1 MPAMSAPPVR
11 MPEERDQPE
20 WLRLRLALWPDCVA
34 EQHELEMGT
43 VLADA
48 DRAAVF
54 VSPAEGERLA
64 GFVEVALRSWY
75 EGCAGS
81 PVAYV
86 EALYVVPE
94 ERGRGVGA
102 ALLAAAEAWAS
113 ARGCRTLAADA
124 RVENDAGRELHR
136 RCGYEETGMRVRL
149 RKSLDAAA
157 GSSGTKAGAAEAGE

>member
-1 MPAMSAPPVR
+1 

-20 WLRLRLALWPDCVA
+20 WLRLRLALWPDCA
-34 EQHELEMGT
+34 PDQHELEMGT

-54 VSPAEGERLA
+54 VSPAAPAEGERLA
-64 GFVEVALRSWY
+64 GFVEVALRPWY

-86 EALYVVPE
+86 EALYVMPE

-102 ALLAAAEAWAS
+102 ALLKAAEAWAA
-113 ARGCRTLAADA
+113 ARGCRTIAADA
-124 RVENDAGRELHR
+124 RVENDVGRALHAR
-136 RCGYEETGMRVRL
+136 LGYEETGMRVRMKK
-149 RKSLDAAA
+149 RLDAAA
-157 GSSGTKAGAAEAGE
+157 AEESGEAGE

>member
-1 MPAMSAPPVR
+1 R
-11 MPEERDQPE
+11 
-20 WLRLRLALWPDCVA
+20 ALWPDCA
-34 EQHELEMGT
+34 PDQHELEMGT

-64 GFVEVALRSWY
+64 GFVELALRPWY
-75 EGCAGS
+75 EGCPGS

-86 EALYVVPE
+86 EALFVTPE

-113 ARGCRTLAADA
+113 ARGCRTIAADA
-124 RVENDAGRELHR
+124 RVDNDMARALHR
-136 RCGYEETGMRVRL
+136 RLGYEETGMRVRM
-149 RKSLDAAA
+149 KKNLDAQARDA
-157 GSSGTKAGAAEAGE
+157 AAEAG

>member
-1 MPAMSAPPVR
+1 

-20 WLRLRLALWPDCVA
+20 WLRLRLALWPDCA
-34 EQHELEMGT
+34 PDQHEMEMGT

-54 VSPAEGERLA
+54 VSPAAPGEDDRLA

-81 PVAYV
+81 PVARV
-86 EALYVVPE
+86 EALYVQPE

-102 ALLAAAEAWAS
+102 VLLKAAEAWAAS
-113 ARGCRTLAADA
+113 RGCRTIAADA
-124 RVENDAGRELHR
+124 RVENDVGRALHAR
-136 RCGYEETGMRVRL
+136 LGYEETGTRVRL
-149 RKSLDAAA
+149 RKRLDAAA
-157 GSSGTKAGAAEAGE
+157 AEVAAEGGE